1 MSFCKCSYPDT
12 TQISE
17 CWPFL
22 IKWYDCI
29 SESSIDEILPLAG
42 KYEVKCVLMKC
53 ENWLLTELELKEAKV
68 SPHYKHEGEDGDV
81 KYLMKCICYGEKYS
95 LKELYKKCF
104 TKVLP
109 YKLHRYKENEHY
121 QMLPESHKRQLPEDR
136 LLEIEK
142 RAKKS
147 RQNSGVSTEVY
158 ECTSSVFL

>member
-1 MSFCKCSYPDT
+1 MIWLYF
-12 TQISE
+12 
-17 CWPFL
+17 
-22 IKWYDCI
+22 
-29 SESSIDEILPLAG
+29 IDEILQLAG
-42 KYEVKCVLMKC
+42 EYEVKCVLLKC

-81 KYLMKCICYGEKYS
+81 KYLFKCTCYGEKYS

-104 TKVLP
+104 TKVLS

-121 QMLPESHKRQLPEDR
+121 QMLPESHKRQLLEDR

-147 RQNSGVSTEVY
+147 RQNSGVSVTLKV
-158 ECTSSVFL
+158 